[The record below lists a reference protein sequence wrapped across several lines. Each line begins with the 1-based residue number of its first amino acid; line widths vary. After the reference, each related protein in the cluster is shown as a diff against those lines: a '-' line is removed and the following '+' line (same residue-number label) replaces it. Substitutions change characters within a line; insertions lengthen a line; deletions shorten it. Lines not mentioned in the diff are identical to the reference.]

1 MTPLAFPSPAK
12 AKSSVAEIGH
22 PDSAYPFI
30 MSYTIQ
36 QLAKEL
42 HLSENSASK
51 ILALYIRARRLSP
64 DRGPRKTTIITE
76 TMYSEI
82 VDTYLTA
89 KRVGL
94 SFLQFLTL
102 KLDHREI
109 VLTSFAEHPFTSSQT
124 EAPIAPL
131 QELRV
136 AIQSLDM
143 HLQQFTAQSNHDSEL
158 IKRNQEGI
166 LHAIGKR
173 STSVPLATPA
183 PVPQE

>member
-1 MTPLAFPSPAK
+1 MTYS
-12 AKSSVAEIGH
+12 
-22 PDSAYPFI
+22 
-30 MSYTIQ
+30 IQ

-51 ILALYIRARRLSP
+51 ILVVYIRALRLSP

-76 TMYSEI
+76 TMYSDI

-109 VLTSFAEHPFTSSQT
+109 ILNSLAEHPCTSSQT
-124 EAPIAPL
+124 ETPTALI
-131 QELRV
+131 QELHV
-136 AIQSLDM
+136 TVQSLSM
-143 HLQQFTAQSNHDSEL
+143 HLRQFTAQSNHDSEL

-183 PVPQE
+183 PGTQE